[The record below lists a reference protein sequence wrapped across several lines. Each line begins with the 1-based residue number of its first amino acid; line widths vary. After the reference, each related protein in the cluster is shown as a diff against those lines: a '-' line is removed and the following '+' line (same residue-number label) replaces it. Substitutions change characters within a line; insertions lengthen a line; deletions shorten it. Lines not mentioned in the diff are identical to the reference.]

1 MTGATGGAG
10 PVSTAVASSAAIVL
24 AAGGG
29 SRFRG
34 ETHKLLAPFRGRPLV
49 AWAVEAALEAGFAQT
64 IVVMGAVDI
73 SAALPQD
80 VTLIENEHWADGI
93 ATSLAGAVA
102 VAGFARPAPAAVVV
116 GLGDQPMVPA
126 ACWRAVAE
134 SDAPIAV
141 ATYDGARRNPVRL
154 AASVWPL
161 LPMSGDEGARALMR
175 KRPDLVREVPC
186 NGLAADVDTW
196 EDLRRWS

>member
-1 MTGATGGAG
+1 MTDARGAMVA
-10 PVSTAVASSAAIVL
+10 STAAVVL

-29 SRFRG
+29 SRFHG

-49 AWAVEAALEAGFAQT
+49 AWAVDAALEAGFGQT
-64 IVVMGAVDI
+64 IVVMGAVDV
-73 SAALPQD
+73 SAVLPD
-80 VTLIENEHWADGI
+80 EVIIIENERWADGI

-102 VAGFARPAPAAVVV
+102 VAGFARPTPAAVVV
-116 GLGDQPMVPA
+116 GLGDQPMITA
-126 ACWRAVAE
+126 DCWRAVADT
-134 SDAPIAV
+134 DASIAV
-141 ATYDGARRNPVRL
+141 ATYDGVRRNPVRL
-154 AASVWPL
+154 AAAVWPL

-186 NGLAADVDTW
+186 IGLAADVDTW